1 MPRRLSD
8 VWEHFQVLSESGR
21 KKHGLCVYCKK
32 EYKYSNSTRLAA
44 HIVQCDSCPIDIRNM
59 YRNQLERLE
68 SAHCSKP
75 STPSAKHF
83 LHNKVL
89 RKKLRRRLNISEYFK
104 ITNEPGQKTHAY
116 CVFCSTEFKQVNTEK
131 LISHLQYCTK
141 CPMDVKNKMKNF
153 GLPNAP
159 NNSYD
164 PQLIIKK
171 STERPKVWEHFRI
184 ISKEGYKRHAACK
197 YCDAEYKY
205 SNATRLVVHLCRC
218 PNCPNDVK
226 NLFLE
231 YQSTKSPPHPSH
243 RPISI
248 KTSPS
253 LGRPLS
259 DVWQYFK
266 INHESGYKRHTSC
279 MFCGKEYRHSNA
291 TRLLKHIVECEKC
304 PKPIKN
310 NYLAGDSHSSSDDS
324 EGESMP
330 SEASSNEA
338 EYSLE
343 QTLIKKDDT
352 AAVCDNENASTSS
365 FIGNNHIVV
374 EVNVENVDDDIDA
387 TLARAIFTSGVP
399 FSLLDSKYWKK
410 AINMLRPDYN
420 IPSALDFSCRLLE
433 GEHARFRENIDNEI
447 KESDM
452 LVLICDEI
460 RIDEKELLCFMIAT
474 ASKTFCYKI
483 VLLEYKK
490 CEIEVKKKKCNEEI
504 SKVINEIGPEKILAI
519 ITESNWHMTQI
530 QKILV
535 GTFPTIAGVC
545 CLFGTMYSIFR
556 DIVEESLIKGTTYD
570 VEIVVKYLKNEVSK
584 GSLSSVHT
592 EIINSLKLPN
602 PENWKDFLFQLE
614 LLMKYKNA
622 LQTLVLSNTV
632 FIEEGI
638 KMTILSER
646 WWDGNDKCIRV
657 VKQYNTALTEAESD
671 KTIISDVPAI
681 FSKLLSNIENEIIS
695 YGQNY
700 ESDKYFIRATI
711 NNRRKNFIQ
720 PIHMAAN
727 LLDPRY
733 VGSMLNDEEMI
744 EAMSYISSYATSLT
758 DDPGEIM
765 KNLAEFKT
773 KTGYFAKVKAIWTSA
788 NLLEPRIWWKSFC
801 SHLKISEIAI
811 KLLSVPCSIPCGYK
825 SKLFTEVTQN
835 SDQQDIDRSIKLAT
849 IRANYFFENKIDEYK
864 MSE

>member
-21 KKHGLCVYCKK
+21 KKHCLCVYCKK

-44 HIVQCDSCPIDIRNM
+44 HIVQCDMCPLDIRNM
-59 YRNQLERLE
+59 YRSQLERLE
-68 SAHCSKP
+68 SAHCSKL
-75 STPSAKHF
+75 SSPSAKHF

-89 RKKLRRRLNISEYFK
+89 RKKLKRRLNISEYFK

-116 CVFCSTEFKQVNTEK
+116 CVFCNTEFKQVNTEK
-131 LISHLQYCTK
+131 LISHFQYCTK
-141 CPMDVKNKMKNF
+141 CPIDVKNKMKNF
-153 GLPNAP
+153 GLNNTP

-184 ISKEGYKRHAACK
+184 LSKEGYKRHAACK

-226 NLFLE
+226 NQFLE

-248 KTSPS
+248 KTSPA

-310 NYLAGDSHSSSDDS
+310 NYLAGDSQSSSDDS
-324 EGESMP
+324 EDESMS
-330 SEASSNEA
+330 SEGSSNEA
-338 EYSLE
+338 DYSLS
-343 QTLIKKDDT
+343 QVVINNDNNAT
-352 AAVCDNENASTSS
+352 CDNEIASTSS
-365 FIGNNHIVV
+365 FICNKNHIVV

-387 TLARAIFTSGVP
+387 TLARAIFASGVP
-399 FSLLDSKYWKK
+399 FTLLDSKYWKK
-410 AINMLRPDYN
+410 AINKLRPDYN

-433 GEHARFRENIDNEI
+433 GEHARFQENIDYEI

-452 LVLICDEI
+452 LVLICDEMHV
-460 RIDEKELLCFMIAT
+460 DDKELLCFMVAT
-474 ASKTFCYKI
+474 ASKTVCY
-483 VLLEYKK
+483 
-490 CEIEVKKKKCNEEI
+490 EINAVKNNQCSEEI
-504 SKVINEIGPEKILAI
+504 SKIINKIGPDKILAI
-519 ITESNWHMTQI
+519 ITKSNWHMTQA
-530 QKILV
+530 KTKLA
-535 GTFPTIAGVC
+535 GTFPNISGVC
-545 CLFGTMYSIFR
+545 CLFDTMYSIFR
-556 DIVEESLIKGTTYD
+556 KIVEESIIKGTTYD

-584 GSLSSVHT
+584 TLLSSVHT

-602 PENWKDFLFQLE
+602 AENWKDFLIQLE
-614 LLMKYKNA
+614 VLMKYKNT
-622 LQTLVLSNTV
+622 LQSLVLSDMV
-632 FIEEGI
+632 YIEEGI

-646 WWDGNDKCIRV
+646 WWDGNEKCIRII
-657 VKQYNTALTEAESD
+657 KQYNTALTEAGSE
-671 KTIISDVPAI
+671 KCILSDVPAI
-681 FSKLLSNIENEIIS
+681 FTKLLSNIENELIS
-695 YGQNY
+695 YGDNY
-700 ESDKYFIRATI
+700 NGDKHFIRATI
-711 NNRRKNFIQ
+711 EIRRKNFIQ

-744 EAMSYISSYATSLT
+744 EAMSYISTYATSLT

-811 KLLSVPCSIPCGYK
+811 KLLSAPCSIPCDYK
-825 SKLFTEVTQN
+825 SKLFTEDTQN
-835 SDQQDIDRSIKLAT
+835 SDQQDMDRLIKLAM
-849 IRANYFFENKIDEYK
+849 IRANYFLENKNEENNV
-864 MSE
+864 SE